1 MIDKDYTWD
10 PLLPGSNDQKKLY
23 IRSNLSLAAMLEQLA
38 EEASELSQAALKKA
52 RKLRE
57 ENPTPK
63 TMSEIDDDLSEEIA
77 DVNLCVDILKHSVP
91 QKIYEFKLDRWYR
104 RIIQKREEDNAR
116 N

>member
-1 MIDKDYTWD
+1 MIDDEYYD
-10 PLLPGSNDQKKLY
+10 PLLPGSNEQKLLY

-63 TMSEIDDDLSEEIA
+63 SLSEIDNNLSEEA
-77 DVNLCVDILKHSVP
+77 TDVELCLDVLN
-91 QKIYEFKLDRWYR
+91 QKPMLRIYEFKLDRWYR
-104 RIIQKREEDNAR
+104 RVIQKKEEAKCE
-116 N
+116 

>member
-1 MIDKDYTWD
+1 MIDDKSYKQ
-10 PLLPGSNDQKKLY
+10 LLPGSNDQKLLY

-63 TMSEIDDDLSEEIA
+63 SLGEINDNLVEEIA
-77 DVNLCVDILKHSVP
+77 DVKLCTDVLNISIMAR
-91 QKIYEFKLDRWYR
+91 IYEFKLDRWYR
-104 RIIQKREEDNAR
+104 RIIQKNEEEQCE
-116 N
+116 